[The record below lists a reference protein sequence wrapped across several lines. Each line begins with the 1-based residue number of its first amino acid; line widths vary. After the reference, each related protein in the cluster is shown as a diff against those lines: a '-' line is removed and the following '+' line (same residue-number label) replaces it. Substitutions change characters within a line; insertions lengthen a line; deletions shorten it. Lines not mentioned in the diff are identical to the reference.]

1 MGFMSTPT
9 LHLPQPASR
18 RSVPTR
24 RLTERAAHAFA
35 ALHLPRRYD
44 DRPSFERFATPSD
57 LALRS
62 VTPHDLHR

>member
-1 MGFMSTPT
+1 M
-9 LHLPQPASR
+9 
-18 RSVPTR
+18 PTR
-24 RLTERAAHAFA
+24 RLTDRAAHAFA